1 MSNRTVRINEL
12 VQRELNAI
20 LRQRYQSET
29 IALTVL
35 EVRVSP
41 DLRDARVF
49 VSVVGDE
56 ETAAQKLRWLQ
67 AKAPEIR
74 QEIGRRIVLK
84 FLPKFEYRLDKSPE
98 RGTRLQ
104 RLLDEIGPATP
115 TAPAEGT
122 DSPEPS

>member
-20 LRQRYQSET
+20 LRQHYQSET
-29 IALTVL
+29 IALTIV

-56 ETAAQKLRWLQ
+56 ETATQKLRWLRS
-67 AKAPEIR
+67 KAAEIR

-84 FLPKFEYRLDKSPE
+84 FLPKFEYRLDKSTE

-104 RLLDEIGPATP
+104 QLLDQIVPA
-115 TAPAEGT
+115 AAAEPAGEPN
-122 DSPEPS
+122 SPEPS